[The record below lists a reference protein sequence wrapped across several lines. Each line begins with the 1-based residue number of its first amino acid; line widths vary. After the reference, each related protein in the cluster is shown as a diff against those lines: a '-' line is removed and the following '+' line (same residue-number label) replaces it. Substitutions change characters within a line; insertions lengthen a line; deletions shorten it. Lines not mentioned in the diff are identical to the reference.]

1 MNKKILAV
9 YDVDPFYAERFS
21 EFINQKESTP
31 FMAIAFTS
39 LARLKA
45 FAQRQQIEILLAGDE
60 VADQELEDLGVHQ
73 GVRLSEVT
81 MVKTGAPAVY
91 KYQASDSILRE
102 VMACY
107 QTGEREEQM
116 TAMGTRSR
124 VIGVYSPIG
133 RCGKTGFAVT
143 LGQVL
148 AKDSKVLFLSL
159 EEFSGFSQMMGTQYS
174 GSFSDLVYYSRQ
186 GEFDR
191 MRLGSVIY
199 DYGGLDYVPP
209 VAYAEDLAQME
220 GAEVAGLIEKIARE
234 CGYDVLI
241 VDVGHFLRNVEAVL
255 AVSDVVY
262 APIRKDIVSETKIQ
276 DWRQYLEDSGR
287 MNLSEKIRIL
297 RLPMP
302 ADCVSAG
309 EYFEQLLWGPV
320 GDFVREMTGRAE
332 KGMRD

>member
-1 MNKKILAV
+1 MNKRIMAV

-21 EFINQKESTP
+21 EFINQKEAVP
-31 FMAIAFTS
+31 FMAVAFTS

-45 FAQRQQIEILLAGDE
+45 FAQRQQIEILLVGDE
-60 VADQELEDLGVHQ
+60 VPDQELEGLEVRQ
-73 GVRLSEVT
+73 LVRLSEAA
-81 MVKTGAPAVY
+81 MVKAGAPAVY

-107 QTGEREEQM
+107 QTDEREEQM
-116 TAMGTRSR
+116 TAVGARSR

-133 RCGKTGFAVT
+133 RCGKTGFSVT

-148 AKDSKVLFLSL
+148 ARDSKVLLLSL
-159 EEFSGFSQMMGTQYS
+159 EEFSGFSKLMGSSYS
-174 GSFSDLVYYSRQ
+174 GSFSDLIYYSRQ

-255 AVSDVVY
+255 AVCDVVY
-262 APIRKDIVSETKIQ
+262 APIKKDVVSEGKIQ
-276 DWRQYLEDSGR
+276 EWRQYLEDSGR
-287 MNLSEKIRIL
+287 MNLWEKV
-297 RLPMP
+297 RLLKLPVP
-302 ADCVSAG
+302 QEVISPG
-309 EYFEQLLWGPV
+309 EYFEEMLWGAL

-332 KGMRD
+332 R

>member
-1 MNKKILAV
+1 MNKRIMAV

-45 FAQRQQIEILLAGDE
+45 FAQRQQIEILLVGDE
-60 VADQELEDLGVHQ
+60 VEERELTELGIHQ
-73 GVRLSEVT
+73 IVRLSEAA
-81 MVKTGAPAVY
+81 MVRSGTPAVY

-107 QTGEREEQM
+107 QTEEKEEQM
-116 TAMGTRSR
+116 TAVGARSR

-133 RCGKTGFAVT
+133 RCGKTGFSVT

-148 AKDSKVLFLSL
+148 SRDSKVLFLSL
-159 EEFSGFSQMMGTQYS
+159 EEFAGFSQMMGTKYS

-186 GEFDR
+186 GDFDR

-220 GAEVAGLIEKIARE
+220 GAEVAGLLEKIARE

-255 AVSDVVY
+255 AVCDVVY
-262 APIRKDIVSETKIQ
+262 APIRKDVVSETKIQ
-276 DWRQYLEDSGR
+276 QWRQYLEDSGR
-287 MNLSEKIRIL
+287 MNLWEKIRIL
-297 RLPMP
+297 RLPLP
-302 ADCVSAG
+302 SDCVSAG

-320 GDFVREMTGRAE
+320 GDFVREMTGRSE
-332 KGMRD
+332 KGMQD

>member
-1 MNKKILAV
+1 MNKRIMAV

-21 EFINQKESTP
+21 EFINQKEAVP
-31 FMAIAFTS
+31 FMAVAFTS

-45 FAQRQQIEILLAGDE
+45 FAQRQQIEILLVGDE
-60 VADQELEDLGVHQ
+60 VPDQELEGLDIRQL
-73 GVRLSEVT
+73 VRLSEAA
-81 MVKTGAPAVY
+81 MVKAGTPAVY

-107 QTGEREEQM
+107 QTDEREEQM
-116 TAMGTRSR
+116 IAVGARSR

-148 AKDSKVLFLSL
+148 ARDSKVLLLSL
-159 EEFSGFSQMMGTQYS
+159 EEFSGFPKLMGSSYS
-174 GSFSDLVYYSRQ
+174 GSLSDLVYYSRQ

-241 VDVGHFLRNVEAVL
+241 VDVGHFLRNVEALL
-255 AVSDVVY
+255 AVCDVVY
-262 APIRKDIVSETKIQ
+262 APIKKDVVSEGKIQ
-276 DWRQYLEDSGR
+276 EWRQYLEDSGR
-287 MNLSEKIRIL
+287 MNLWEKIRL
-297 RLPMP
+297 LKLPVP
-302 ADCVSAG
+302 QEVISAG
-309 EYFEQLLWGPV
+309 EYFEQMLWGPL
-320 GDFVREMTGRAE
+320 GDFVREMTGRTE
-332 KGMRD
+332 R

>member
-60 VADQELEDLGVHQ
+60 VADQ
-73 GVRLSEVT
+73 EVT

-262 APIRKDIVSETKIQ
+262 APIS
-276 DWRQYLEDSGR
+276 RQVQSDLQSLSYLC
-287 MNLSEKIRIL
+287 LSFTCFRVCPL
-297 RLPMP
+297 
-302 ADCVSAG
+302 
-309 EYFEQLLWGPV
+309 
-320 GDFVREMTGRAE
+320 
-332 KGMRD
+332 

>member
-1 MNKKILAV
+1 MNKRIMAV

-21 EFINQKESTP
+21 EFINQKEAVP
-31 FMAIAFTS
+31 FMAVAFTS

-45 FAQRQQIEILLAGDE
+45 FAQKQQIEILLVGDE
-60 VADQELEDLGVHQ
+60 VPDQELEELDVRQL
-73 GVRLSEVT
+73 VRLSEAA
-81 MVKTGAPAVY
+81 MVKAGAPAVY

-107 QTGEREEQM
+107 QTDEREEQM
-116 TAMGTRSR
+116 TAVGARSR

-133 RCGKTGFAVT
+133 RCGKTGFSVT

-159 EEFSGFSQMMGTQYS
+159 EEFSGFSQLMGSSYS
-174 GSFSDLVYYSRQ
+174 GSFSDLIYYSRQ

-255 AVSDVVY
+255 AVCDVVY
-262 APIRKDIVSETKIQ
+262 APIKKDVVSEGKIQ
-276 DWRQYLEDSGR
+276 EWRQYLEDSGR
-287 MNLSEKIRIL
+287 MNLWEKV
-297 RLPMP
+297 RLLKLP
-302 ADCVSAG
+302 VFQEVISSG
-309 EYFEQLLWGPV
+309 EYFEQMLWGPL
-320 GDFVREMTGRAE
+320 GDFVREMTGRTE
-332 KGMRD
+332 K

>member
-1 MNKKILAV
+1 MNKRIMAV

-21 EFINQKESTP
+21 EFINQKEAVP
-31 FMAIAFTS
+31 FMAVAFTS

-45 FAQRQQIEILLAGDE
+45 FAQRQQIEILLVGDE
-60 VADQELEDLGVHQ
+60 VPDQELEGLDIRQL
-73 GVRLSEVT
+73 VRLSEAA
-81 MVKTGAPAVY
+81 MVKAGTPAVY

-107 QTGEREEQM
+107 QTDEREEQM
-116 TAMGTRSR
+116 IAVGARSR

-148 AKDSKVLFLSL
+148 ARDSKVLFLSL
-159 EEFSGFSQMMGTQYS
+159 EEFSGFPKLMGSSYS

-241 VDVGHFLRNVEAVL
+241 VDVGHFLRNVEALL
-255 AVSDVVY
+255 AVCDVVY
-262 APIRKDIVSETKIQ
+262 APIKKDVVSEGKIQ
-276 DWRQYLEDSGR
+276 EWRQYLEDSGR
-287 MNLSEKIRIL
+287 MNLWEKIRL
-297 RLPMP
+297 LKLPVP
-302 ADCVSAG
+302 QEVISAG
-309 EYFEQLLWGPV
+309 EYFEQMLWGPL
-320 GDFVREMTGRAE
+320 GDFVREMTGRTE
-332 KGMRD
+332 R

>member
-1 MNKKILAV
+1 MAV

-21 EFINQKESTP
+21 EFINQKEAVP
-31 FMAIAFTS
+31 FMAVAFTS

-45 FAQRQQIEILLAGDE
+45 FAQRQQIEILLVGDE
-60 VADQELEDLGVHQ
+60 VPDQELEGLDIHQ
-73 GVRLSEVT
+73 LVRLSEAA
-81 MVKTGAPAVY
+81 MVKAGTPAVY

-107 QTGEREEQM
+107 QTDEREEQM
-116 TAMGTRSR
+116 IAVGARSR

-148 AKDSKVLFLSL
+148 ARDSKVLLLSL
-159 EEFSGFSQMMGTQYS
+159 EEFSGFPKLMGSSYS
-174 GSFSDLVYYSRQ
+174 GSLSDLVYYSRQ

-241 VDVGHFLRNVEAVL
+241 VDVGHFLRNVEALL
-255 AVSDVVY
+255 AVCDVVY
-262 APIRKDIVSETKIQ
+262 APIKKDVVSEGKIQ
-276 DWRQYLEDSGR
+276 EWRQYLEDSGR
-287 MNLSEKIRIL
+287 MNLWEKV
-297 RLPMP
+297 RLLKLPVP
-302 ADCVSAG
+302 QEVISAG
-309 EYFEQLLWGPV
+309 EYFEQMLWGPL
-320 GDFVREMTGRAE
+320 GDFVREMTGRTE
-332 KGMRD
+332 R

>member
-1 MNKKILAV
+1 MAV

-21 EFINQKESTP
+21 EFINQKEAVP
-31 FMAIAFTS
+31 FMAVAFTS

-45 FAQRQQIEILLAGDE
+45 FAQRQQIEILLVGDE
-60 VADQELEDLGVHQ
+60 VPDQELEGLDIRQL
-73 GVRLSEVT
+73 VRLSEAA
-81 MVKTGAPAVY
+81 MVKAGTPAVY

-107 QTGEREEQM
+107 QTDEREEQM
-116 TAMGTRSR
+116 IAVGARSR

-148 AKDSKVLFLSL
+148 ARDSKVLFLSL
-159 EEFSGFSQMMGTQYS
+159 EEFSGFPKLMGSSYS

-241 VDVGHFLRNVEAVL
+241 VDVGHFLRNVEALL
-255 AVSDVVY
+255 AVCDVVY
-262 APIRKDIVSETKIQ
+262 APIKKDVVSEGKIQ
-276 DWRQYLEDSGR
+276 EWRQYLEDSGR
-287 MNLSEKIRIL
+287 MNLWEKIRL
-297 RLPMP
+297 LKLPVP
-302 ADCVSAG
+302 QEVISAG
-309 EYFEQLLWGPV
+309 EYFEQMLWGPL
-320 GDFVREMTGRAE
+320 GDFVREMTGRTE
-332 KGMRD
+332 R

>member
-1 MNKKILAV
+1 MNKRIMAV

-21 EFINQKESTP
+21 EFINQKEAVP
-31 FMAIAFTS
+31 FMAVAFTS

-45 FAQRQQIEILLAGDE
+45 FAQRQQIEILLVGDE
-60 VADQELEDLGVHQ
+60 VPDQELEGLDIRQL
-73 GVRLSEVT
+73 VRLSEAA
-81 MVKTGAPAVY
+81 MVKAGTPAVY

-107 QTGEREEQM
+107 QIDEREEQM
-116 TAMGTRSR
+116 IAVGARSR

-148 AKDSKVLFLSL
+148 ARDSKVLLLSL
-159 EEFSGFSQMMGTQYS
+159 EEFSGFPKLMGSSYS
-174 GSFSDLVYYSRQ
+174 GSLSDLVYYSRQ

-241 VDVGHFLRNVEAVL
+241 VDVGHFLRNVEALL
-255 AVSDVVY
+255 AVCDVVY
-262 APIRKDIVSETKIQ
+262 APIKKDVVSEGKIQ
-276 DWRQYLEDSGR
+276 EWRQYLEDSGR
-287 MNLSEKIRIL
+287 MNLWEKV
-297 RLPMP
+297 RLLKLPVP
-302 ADCVSAG
+302 QEVISAG
-309 EYFEQLLWGPV
+309 EYFEQMLWGPL
-320 GDFVREMTGRAE
+320 GDFVREMTGRTE
-332 KGMRD
+332 R